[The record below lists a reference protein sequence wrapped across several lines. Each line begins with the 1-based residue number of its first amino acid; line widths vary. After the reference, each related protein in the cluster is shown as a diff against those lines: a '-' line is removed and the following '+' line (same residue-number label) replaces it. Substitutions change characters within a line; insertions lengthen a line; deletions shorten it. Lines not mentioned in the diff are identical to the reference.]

1 MTTKYMYLCG
11 KCASEL
17 YSQLNLKLETNV
29 RVKAMLR
36 KKDKCEYCRKAKEPD
51 LYKAVIK

>member
-17 YSQLNLKLETNV
+17 YSQLNLKLETNA
-29 RVKAMLR
+29 RVKATMR